1 MPVEPA
7 FVLASTSP
15 RRSGLLAEAGYCFV
29 IVKPLVD
36 EIEDEAIPIRE
47 LTALNARLKAD
58 AVAGDHPAKVVIGA
72 DTLVLLGEKVFGKPT
87 DRAEAARMLAELNGQ
102 THQVFTAVAFIH
114 HDSGA
119 RHSLTV
125 ATEVKFKR
133 LTEAEMAAYHARID
147 PMDKAGAYAA
157 QEHGTL
163 IIEQIAGSM
172 SNVIGLPMEEVAEA
186 LESQFGIRPEPAVR

>member
-7 FVLASTSP
+7 LVLASTSP
-15 RRSGLLAEAGYCFV
+15 RRSDLLTEAGYCFS
-29 IVKPLVD
+29 IIKPLVD

-58 AVAGDHPAKVVIGA
+58 AVAGDHPAKVVVGA

-114 HDSGA
+114 HESGT

-157 QEHGTL
+157 QEHGAL

-186 LESQFGIRPEPAVR
+186 LERQFGIRPEPAVR